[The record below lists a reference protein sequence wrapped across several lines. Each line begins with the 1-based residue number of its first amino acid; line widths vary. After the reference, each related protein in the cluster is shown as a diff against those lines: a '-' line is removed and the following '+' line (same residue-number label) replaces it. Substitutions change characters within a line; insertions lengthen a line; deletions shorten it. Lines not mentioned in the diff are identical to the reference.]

1 MASPAFASA
10 LDPITGFEDLRDL
23 THPRHALTQFYR
35 AFNTRD
41 IMLMR
46 QNWSPFDDISMNN
59 PVGGIKRGWPEIRR
73 VYERLFDG
81 PARITVEFHNYSLH
95 VSGEI
100 FYAVGRERGC
110 LETESGAFDLAF
122 RTTRIYRLLDHHW
135 RQVHHHG
142 SMEDPA
148 LLDRYQSTL
157 NFRGHEPFV
166 AHTNT
171 LQSAGAGAR
180 QACRGQ
186 VSVLGNRF

>member
-1 MASPAFASA
+1 MASPALSPT

-35 AFNTRD
+35 AFNSRD

-59 PVGGIKRGWPEIRR
+59 PLGGIKRGWPEIRR

-100 FYAVGRERGC
+100 FYAVGRERGH
-110 LETESGAFDLAF
+110 LETPTSITELNF
-122 RTTRIYRLLDHHW
+122 RTTRIFRLLEHHW

-142 SMEDPA
+142 SIEDPA
-148 LLDRYQSTL
+148 DLDRYQSTFNAL
-157 NFRGHEPFV
+157 ANPPVSLPAVLLPCNR
-166 AHTNT
+166 AH
-171 LQSAGAGAR
+171 S
-180 QACRGQ
+180 
-186 VSVLGNRF
+186 